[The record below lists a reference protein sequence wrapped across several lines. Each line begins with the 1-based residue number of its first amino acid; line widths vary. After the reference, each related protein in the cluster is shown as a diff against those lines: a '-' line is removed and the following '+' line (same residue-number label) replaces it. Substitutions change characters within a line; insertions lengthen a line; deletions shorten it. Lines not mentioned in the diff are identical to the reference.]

1 MDYNIFQYHGV
12 TNWENIVVKLY
23 NVEVS
28 GNCYKIRLF
37 LSLLKL
43 EYEIVSVDIANR
55 EQKSP
60 AYLKKN
66 PLGEFPVLEDDDLVL
81 RDSQA
86 ILVYLARQ
94 YASDDWLPSAPSEMA
109 LVMQWLF
116 TACNEIARG
125 LMDSRFHKKFKMD
138 LDIQKA
144 HEKSRLILTIIDQHL
159 DGKDWLELN
168 RATIA
173 DIACFPYIALAHEGD
188 ISLDP
193 YPNIKKWIANI
204 KTLPNFVYMPGIE

>member
-1 MDYNIFQYHGV
+1 M
-12 TNWENIVVKLY
+12 KLY
-23 NVEVS
+23 NVEIS

-37 LSLLKL
+37 LSLLNL
-43 EYEIVSVDIANR
+43 DYEIVSVDIANR

-66 PLGEFPVLEDDDLVL
+66 PFGEFPVLEDDDLVL

-86 ILVYLARQ
+86 ILVYLARK
-94 YASDDWLPSAPSEMA
+94 YGGDDWYPSVPSEMA
-109 LVMQWLF
+109 LVMQWLS

-125 LMDSRFHKKFKMD
+125 PMDARFHKKFKMD

-144 HEKSRLILTIIDQHL
+144 HEKSRFILTIIDQHL
-159 DGKDWLELN
+159 DGKDWLELS

-188 ISLDP
+188 ISLEP
-193 YPNIKKWIANI
+193 YPNIKKWITNI
-204 KTLPNFVYMPGIE
+204 KTLPNFISMPGIE

>member
-1 MDYNIFQYHGV
+1 MM
-12 TNWENIVVKLY
+12 KLY

-28 GNCYKIRLF
+28 GNCYKVRLL
-37 LSLLKL
+37 LSLLNVDC
-43 EYEIVSVDIANR
+43 EIVPIDIANR

-60 AYLKKN
+60 SYLKRN
-66 PLGEFPVLEDDDLVL
+66 PLGEIPVLEDGELTL

-86 ILVYLARQ
+86 ILVYLARK
-94 YASDDWLPSAPSEMA
+94 YGGDTWLPSKPSEMA

-125 LMDSRFHKKFKMD
+125 PMDARFHYKFKQD
-138 LDIQKA
+138 LDIEKA
-144 HEKSRLILTIIDQHL
+144 HEKSKSILTMINL
-159 DGKDWLELN
+159 RLANRDWLELN

-173 DIACFPYIALAHEGD
+173 DIACFPYIALAHEGK

-193 YPNIKKWIANI
+193 YPHVQKWITNIKE
-204 KTLPNFVYMPGIE
+204 LPNFISMPGLE